1 MHPHQTLI
9 ETFYRA
15 FAARD
20 AEGMIACYH
29 PRVRFTDEV
38 FDLEGAEAGAMWK
51 MLCERGK
58 DLEVSFSDVEADER
72 TGRAHWD
79 ATYTFSAGGNLVR
92 NSIDASFE
100 FEDGKIVSHVDTFDF
115 WKWSRQALGLP
126 GLLLGW
132 SGFLRR
138 KVAATAARQL
148 ARYQERV

>member
-1 MHPHQTLI
+1 
-9 ETFYRA
+9 
-15 FAARD
+15 
-20 AEGMIACYH
+20 
-29 PRVRFTDEV
+29 
-38 FDLEGAEAGAMWK
+38 MWK

-58 DLEVSFSDVEADER
+58 DLEVSFSDIEADER
-72 TGRAHWD
+72 SGRAHWD

-100 FEDGKIVSHVDTFDF
+100 FEDGQIVSHVDTFDF

-138 KVAATAARQL
+138 KVAATAASSSLVTRSGSRCTTQG
-148 ARYQERV
+148 RPDR